1 MDLRELD
8 PNPSRLDE
16 PWWWRTSSYSGSTGG
31 DCVEVDRGWAVG
43 RGSAARAG
51 PAFAARIR
59 AVAAISA
66 AATALRAVVFP

>member
-1 MDLRELD
+1 M
-8 PNPSRLDE
+8 
-16 PWWWRTSSYSGSTGG
+16 SSYSGSTGG